1 MSEDSV
7 YGPYGTGE
15 GTPGAPRSTTLERI
29 SSGPEQPRLRM
40 RQRLAWFGAVNRPP
54 QSAVLDPLFS
64 VVKANHPKAN
74 LEPLERA
81 YHTAEHYHRGQVR
94 KSGEPY
100 ITHPLAVATILAE
113 LGMTEST
120 LCAALL
126 HDTVEDTSY
135 TLDQLRADF
144 GEEVALLVDG
154 VTKLDKIT
162 YGESAKAETIRKL
175 VVATARDIRVLVI
188 KLADRLHNMRTLTY
202 LRPDKQMR
210 IARDTLEIFAPLAHR
225 LGMNAIK
232 WELEDLSFATLQ
244 PKVYDEIVRMVA
256 EAAPQR
262 ERQLREVIDQ
272 VKRDLNEA
280 GIKAIVYGR
289 PKHYYSIYQKMVVRG
304 RDFTDIY
311 DLVGLR
317 VLVDTTRDCYGAL
330 GVLHNRW
337 NPLPGRFKDYIALPK
352 YNMYQS
358 LHTTVLG
365 QGNHPVE
372 FQIRTHEMHQRAE
385 YGVAAHWKYKADLRD
400 GVTPEEAGLRAMHQ
414 LGVMSK
420 ETEDP
425 SEFLDSVLFEI
436 NADEIYVFTPKGEV
450 MALPV
455 GATPV
460 DFAFAVHTEVGYR
473 TIGSRVN
480 GRLVALSTKLQQG
493 DKVEI
498 LTTKA
503 QGAGPSRDWL
513 SFVVSSRARQKIRQY
528 FSRERRDE
536 AIELGKEALAKDL
549 RRTGV
554 PMQRLLT
561 LENLTAVANELGHKD
576 VPALYAAIGE
586 GHLSSQSAVEKLVQL
601 HGGEEETVDTAT
613 EDVVVRQRRRPVRDG
628 GHILVDGDDS
638 MSVKLAKCCYP
649 LPGED
654 IIGFVTR
661 GDGVSVHRADCPNT
675 PALMKEPDR
684 IVNVKWAG
692 IDQNAAFLVTIQI
705 EGIDRARLL
714 SDVSAA
720 LSEQHVDIL
729 SVNIT
734 TNKHRQFSGK
744 FTFES
749 QDPTHLQHVLNQV
762 RRVPGVYDVYRVAG

>member
-1 MSEDSV
+1 MAEETL
-7 YGPYGTGE
+7 TG
-15 GTPGAPRSTTLERI
+15 
-29 SSGPEQPRLRM
+29 SSRLVTGPEQPRLRM
-40 RQRLAWFGAVNRPP
+40 RHRLARLGAVRSK
-54 QSAVLDPLFS
+54 SAVLDPLFRIVRS
-64 VVKANHPKAN
+64 NHPKADTA
-74 LEPLERA
+74 LLERA
-81 YHTAEHYHRGQVR
+81 YRVAEKYHAGQTR
-94 KSGEPY
+94 KSGDPY

-113 LGMTEST
+113 LGMTEPVIV
-120 LCAALL
+120 AALL
-126 HDTVEDTSY
+126 HDTVEDTDYS
-135 TLDQLRADF
+135 LDQLRAEFSD
-144 GEEVALLVDG
+144 EVARMVDG
-154 VTKLDKIT
+154 VTKLDKLT
-162 YGESAKAETIRKL
+162 YGETAKAETIRKMIM
-175 VVATARDIRVLVI
+175 ATSEEVRVLVI
-188 KLADRLHNMRTLTY
+188 KLADRLHNMRTLGY
-202 LRPDKQMR
+202 LRPDKQVR
-210 IARDTLEIFAPLAHR
+210 IATETLNIFAPLAHR
-225 LGMNAIK
+225 LGMNTIK
-232 WELEDLSFATLQ
+232 WELEDLSFATIE
-244 PKVYDEIVRMVA
+244 PKVYQEIVEMVA
-256 EAAPQR
+256 QQAPGR
-262 ERQLREVIDQ
+262 ERYL
-272 VKRDLNEA
+272 RDLIGQFQGMLAENKIQA
-280 GIKAIVYGR
+280 TVYGR
-289 PKHYYSIYQKMVVRG
+289 PKHYYSIYQKMMVRG
-304 RDFTDIY
+304 RDFRDIY
-311 DLVGLR
+311 DLIGLR
-317 VLVDTTRDCYGAL
+317 VLVGDMKDCYAVL
-330 GVLHNRW
+330 GVVHAGW
-337 NPLPGRFKDYIALPK
+337 KPIPGRFKDYIAVPK
-352 YNMYQS
+352 FNMYQS

-365 QGNHPVE
+365 ENNEPVE
-372 FQIRTHEMHQRAE
+372 FQIRTHEMHRRAE